1 MRINNKYIFLHLVLL
16 IFTKGC
22 QYFWRAVAL
31 SYVSYVRAPAHCQ
44 GGVSRERVSYV
55 TFAKMKRSIPS
66 GAQGRKRR
74 KEEEEKKAKYR
85 GKSSHLSNYGVKRNT
100 CSIVHHLILDVS
112 LLSLRLAIA
121 S

>member
-1 MRINNKYIFLHLVLL
+1 M
-16 IFTKGC
+16 
-22 QYFWRAVAL
+22 
-31 SYVSYVRAPAHCQ
+31 RAPAHCQ

-85 GKSSHLSNYGVKRNT
+85 GKSSHLSHYGVKRNT
-100 CSIVHHLILDVS
+100 CSIVHHLILDVL